1 MLFEPNSDGDSWPLA
16 GQKLSPIFGLPVDEP
31 VSASVRA
38 RQEDEAGLRLSV
50 IVPARNEEQNLPAC
64 LASLLS
70 QADEFFPLD
79 RDWELIVVDDD
90 SKDRTRAIAMEAATQ
105 HAGVRVMEA
114 PPLDLRATQ
123 RAFTGK
129 TNACW
134 AAAQQAR
141 GRWLLFTDADTV
153 HESGDLVRALHEAE
167 KHEAA
172 LLSYS
177 PRQIVQG
184 FWQRAL
190 MPLVFSEL
198 ASVYPSAQVN
208 DANNRLAAANGQ
220 FLMVEREV
228 YFGVGGHR
236 AVGRSVLEDV
246 DLADAVKRAGK
257 GLWFRY

>member
-1 MLFEPNSDGDSWPLA
+1 MVPEPNSDGGSRSFA
-16 GQKLSPIFGLPVDEP
+16 GQKLSPIFGLPMDEP
-31 VSASVRA
+31 VSAPVRA
-38 RQEDEAGLRLSV
+38 REEGESMLRLSV

-79 RDWELIVVDDD
+79 HDWELIVVDDD
-90 SKDRTRAIAMEAATQ
+90 SKDRTRAIATEAATQ
-105 HAGVRVMEA
+105 HAGVRVIEA
-114 PPLDLRATQ
+114 PPLELRATQ

-153 HESGDLVRALHEAE
+153 HEPGDLVRALHEAE
-167 KHEAA
+167 KHKVA

-198 ASVYPSAQVN
+198 ESVYSLEQVN
-208 DANNRLAAANGQ
+208 DPDQRIAAANGQ
-220 FLMVEREV
+220 FLMVERE
-228 YFGVGGHR
+228 
-236 AVGRSVLEDV
+236 A
-246 DLADAVKRAGK
+246 
-257 GLWFRY
+257 